1 MERSG
6 VIHVRRVTKK
16 KAVEVKQNAKPRKKR
31 QSKYEQK
38 VSLAPLT
45 FDEAMSLAVKPK
57 IK

>member
-1 MERSG
+1 M
-6 VIHVRRVTKK
+6 RRVTKK